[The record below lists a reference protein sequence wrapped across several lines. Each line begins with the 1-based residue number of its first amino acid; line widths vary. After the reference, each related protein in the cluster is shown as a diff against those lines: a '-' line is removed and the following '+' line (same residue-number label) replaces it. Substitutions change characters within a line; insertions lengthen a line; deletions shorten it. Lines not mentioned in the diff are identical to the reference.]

1 MLIEPKGLS
10 YESPVRYILPRC
22 SLGRWLIGVW
32 LPAIFVCFIVEIF
45 TMKNALP
52 AMTLRFDIFSPATT
66 MGAGAHVGLQR
77 EEVFEC

>member
-1 MLIEPKGLS
+1 MIEPKGLS

-22 SLGRWLIGVW
+22 SLGRWLVGVR

-52 AMTLRFDIFSPATT
+52 AMRLRFDIFFPGRT
-66 MGAGAHVGLQR
+66 MGGGAQT
-77 EEVFEC
+77 EEVFAC

>member
-22 SLGRWLIGVW
+22 GLGRWLIGVR

-52 AMTLRFDIFSPATT
+52 AMTLRFDIFSPGTT